1 MQCAGVAST
10 LDRNRKRSVAA
21 RRVSTEHRVAGRGR
35 GRGTF
40 GLHLGGPEG
49 EVVAQELHD
58 ERRVLV
64 ALLVERVELRDRLVE
79 RALRQLAR
87 AVCKGQSIS
96 TETVS
101 AAVPT
106 SCEHKARDGAER
118 GGEEGEERRGEE
130 RRKEERRGEGRKGD

>member
-1 MQCAGVAST
+1 MTMTKATARVQYEVRRGIAST
-10 LDRNRKRSVAA
+10 GTGSVAA
-21 RRVSTEHRVAGRGR
+21 SRVSTYW
-35 GRGTF
+35 GTF

-87 AVCKGQSIS
+87 AVC
-96 TETVS
+96 T
-101 AAVPT
+101 
-106 SCEHKARDGAER
+106 RAECN
-118 GGEEGEERRGEE
+118 EM
-130 RRKEERRGEGRKGD
+130 K